1 MFIPALHE
9 VVSILNKVFN
19 APYQE
24 IRKALGRISPNQFIV
39 GKRFFTLT
47 ENRLMTFPQKRL

>member
-1 MFIPALHE
+1 MF
-9 VVSILNKVFN
+9 FN
-19 APYQE
+19 AQHQE

-39 GKRFFTLT
+39 GKLFFTLT